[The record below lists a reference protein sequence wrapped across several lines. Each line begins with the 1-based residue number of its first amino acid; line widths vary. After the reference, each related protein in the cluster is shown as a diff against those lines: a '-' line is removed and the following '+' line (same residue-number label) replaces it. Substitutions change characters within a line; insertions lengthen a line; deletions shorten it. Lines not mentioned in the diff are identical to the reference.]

1 MVLDKSIELWY
12 NSSFSMEIVMANQ
25 FKPRFYSPE
34 QGLISCGKCNT
45 NKTLDQFHKDSSNK
59 YGVAYFCKD
68 CATSISRKLHQ
79 KRCNDIE
86 YKTAKRSSYTKT
98 KFGLTLEEYTKKL
111 KAQDCK
117 CAICGLELPTSG
129 HLTHLDHCHAT
140 GKIRA
145 FLCTNCN
152 RGLGHF
158 QDSVSNL
165 TEAITY
171 LKTHNS
177 SAD

>member
-1 MVLDKSIELWY
+1 
-12 NSSFSMEIVMANQ
+12 MANQ
-25 FKPRFYSPE
+25 YNPRFYDE
-34 QGLISCGKCNT
+34 HQQLLGCGKC
-45 NKTLDQFHKDSSNK
+45 KSIRHISDFHKDSSNK
-59 YGVAYFCKD
+59 YGYAYFCKE
-68 CATSISRKLHQ
+68 CANAGSRKNHNAR
-79 KRCNDIE
+79 KNNVE
-86 YKTAKRSSYTKT
+86 YKEAKRNSYIKT

-111 KAQDCK
+111 KAQNYK

-158 QDSVSNL
+158 QDSISNL

>member
-12 NSSFSMEIVMANQ
+12 TISFSMEIIMANQ
-25 FKPRFYSPE
+25 FKPRFYSLE

-45 NKTLDQFHKDSSNK
+45 NKTLQEFHKDSSNK
-59 YGVAYFCKD
+59 YGIAYWCKE
-68 CATSISRKLHQ
+68 CATQNSRTNHS
-79 KRCNDIE
+79 KRVTDPL
-86 YKTAKRSSYTKT
+86 YKEAKRNSYIKT

-111 KAQDCK
+111 KAQECK

-158 QDSVSNL
+158 QDSVFNL